1 MTDWLRG
8 HGVTAAALEGTGVY
22 WQAPFEALEDA
33 GILAGLTCHV
43 QAKLE
48 PLARVLAATLDPL
61 VLLTLQVEAVDR
73 ADAAIVALDTR
84 IRDALADYQRPLRL
98 LQTIPGIDRG
108 SACTILVEIGPDLA
122 AFRKARHLGAWA
134 GVAPGNN
141 ASAGKRRAGRAG
153 LFDLSTATDL
163 LTDAQSAL
171 GLTIRDDAVANMENM
186 ARVSVSNSLSGRHW
200 ELNQVPAVG
209 DPTDIVQFGMGH
221 HVSANEGRR
230 RVALQRRVA
239 AYLSC
244 SRPGSRQVSV
254 QDHGHSRTAHGREI
268 LAASFRSGA
277 PRMGGTWA
285 HEARS

>member
-98 LQTIPGIDRG
+98 L
-108 SACTILVEIGPDLA
+108 
-122 AFRKARHLGAWA
+122 
-134 GVAPGNN
+134 
-141 ASAGKRRAGRAG
+141 
-153 LFDLSTATDL
+153 
-163 LTDAQSAL
+163 
-171 GLTIRDDAVANMENM
+171 
-186 ARVSVSNSLSGRHW
+186 
-200 ELNQVPAVG
+200 
-209 DPTDIVQFGMGH
+209 
-221 HVSANEGRR
+221 
-230 RVALQRRVA
+230 
-239 AYLSC
+239 
-244 SRPGSRQVSV
+244 
-254 QDHGHSRTAHGREI
+254 
-268 LAASFRSGA
+268 
-277 PRMGGTWA
+277 
-285 HEARS
+285 